1 MSMIHYD
8 IFNGD
13 ADGIVSLHQYRM
25 HFPVT
30 RVELVT
36 GVKRDVE
43 LLRHMRLVKHS
54 RLTVFDISHKT
65 NEAHV
70 QGILSNNNRIVW
82 FDHHDAGMVYPN
94 NMFRLTFDTSP
105 TVCTNMLVDSYVDGL
120 YRPWTI
126 VGAFGDNLHEQAA
139 ELNPGFD
146 DMKMCHL
153 KEIGET
159 LNYNGYGNKESDL
172 TVHPKDV
179 YLDLSKYDS
188 PFDYRRKSDVYDKIH
203 HQKCMDHHELNE
215 SEVLHECHV
224 GKVVLLPT
232 SDASVRY
239 SGIYSNQLVTENP
252 KQAFLILT
260 TVDDDNYRVSIRAPK
275 VKPHGAS
282 SLANNFE
289 TGGGREKAAGINLLP
304 KNKLKLLIDLFVE
317 QFSN

>member
-25 HFPVT
+25 HFPVAKSH
-30 RVELVT
+30 LVT

-82 FDHHDAGMVYPN
+82 FDHHAAGMVYPS

-105 TVCTNMLVDSYVDGL
+105 NICTNMLVDSYVDGL

-126 VGAFGDNLHEQAA
+126 VGAFGDNLHEQAE
-139 ELNPGFD
+139 ELNPGFN
-146 DMKMCHL
+146 DMKMGYL

-159 LNYNGYGNKESDL
+159 LNYNGYGNTENDL

-179 YLDLSKYDS
+179 YKDLSKYDS
-188 PFDYRRKSDVYDKIH
+188 PFDYRRKSDVYDMIH
-203 HQKCMDHHELNE
+203 HQKCMDHHELKGSEIMHE
-215 SEVLHECHV
+215 SWT
-224 GKVVLLPT
+224 GKVVLLPD
-232 SDASVRY
+232 SEASVRY
-239 SGIYSNQLVTENP
+239 SGIYSNQLSTDTPN
-252 KQAFLILT
+252 QAFLILT
-260 TVDDDNYRVSIRAPK
+260 KIDGDNYRVSIRAPK
-275 VKPHGAS
+275 SRPHGAS
-282 SLANNFE
+282 ALADNFE
-289 TGGGREKAAGINLLP
+289 TGGGREKAAGINRLP
-304 KNKLKLLIDLFVE
+304 KNQLNVLIDLFE
-317 QFSN
+317 QQFG